1 MRAKRSR
8 GEIGTSNFTSSARAP
23 APTFA
28 HTLIHAH
35 SLSHTRVKI
44 LANPQAAHEKTAD
57 LSMSLLLALPY
68 IF

>member
-1 MRAKRSR
+1 MRAKQSP
-8 GEIGTSNFTSSARAP
+8 GEIGTSHVHSSARAP

-28 HTLIHAH
+28 HALIHTY

-44 LANPQAAHEKTAD
+44 LANPQAAHTKTPD
-57 LSMSLLLALPY
+57 LSMSLLLALPH